1 MLRNYMHIII
11 RMYLIADTDRL
22 IFSTVRRAVSI
33 QRLIFSSHGMGLEWK
48 MDDKTIIRLH

>member
-11 RMYLIADTDRL
+11 RTYLIAHADRL